1 MKKLAN
7 GSAVIR
13 SLAVIIIVVFFLFP
27 VWLYAGSKSP
37 AAAARDLG
45 VVGNTY
51 PVAEPDA
58 LQEIREKAKSMDLK
72 RSRAKL
78 EIKAKDFRPENLPVL
93 KTATANRSFTVD
105 LTWSLGFDITDG
117 KGRIVYPKGYTF
129 NPLDYVRYARTIVVI
144 NGGDKRQV
152 GWFENSGYSRDI
164 NTLLLI
170 TDGSYYRL
178 GQKLRRQVF
187 YANSAIV
194 ERFGLKAAPSVIQQ
208 KGSMLEVKEIAV
220 TRD

>member
-93 KTATANRSFTVD
+93 KNATADISFTVD

-117 KGRIVYPKGYTF
+117 KGRIVYPKG
-129 NPLDYVRYARTIVVI
+129 
-144 NGGDKRQV
+144 
-152 GWFENSGYSRDI
+152 
-164 NTLLLI
+164 
-170 TDGSYYRL
+170 
-178 GQKLRRQVF
+178 
-187 YANSAIV
+187 
-194 ERFGLKAAPSVIQQ
+194 
-208 KGSMLEVKEIAV
+208 
-220 TRD
+220 

>member
-58 LQEIREKAKSMDLK
+58 LQEIREKAKSMD
-72 RSRAKL
+72 
-78 EIKAKDFRPENLPVL
+78 
-93 KTATANRSFTVD
+93 
-105 LTWSLGFDITDG
+105 
-117 KGRIVYPKGYTF
+117 
-129 NPLDYVRYARTIVVI
+129 
-144 NGGDKRQV
+144 
-152 GWFENSGYSRDI
+152 GYSASVLAREVNQAAAWRTTPLPEKRDCSAAVFTDLHAFC
-164 NTLLLI
+164 NSWTSTTLPFLDLATKHSWTAGNGHFWTLPPTI
-170 TDGSYYRL
+170 PGILPTAS
-178 GQKLRRQVF
+178 
-187 YANSAIV
+187 S
-194 ERFGLKAAPSVIQQ
+194 
-208 KGSMLEVKEIAV
+208 
-220 TRD
+220 